1 MAFKLR
7 QKNVRYIYWLFL
19 AFLKKNVQSILLSF
33 LLSLIGI
40 IVIVSFSPYVLRKF
54 ASKTESIG
62 IAGTYTLDTL
72 PPEVLSKFSNG
83 LLFANDS
90 GELIPVL
97 ADSWEPIDG
106 GKEYRFHIKK
116 DLTWNDGKPFTARDI
131 KYSFKDVKTEAENDY
146 LLVFKLTKPLPI
158 FPYFLT
164 KHIVQYPLVG
174 VAGQYRVAR
183 IKVKSGFISELHL
196 SPQSQKDADPIL
208 IYKFYDTDT
217 KLVEAYKL
225 GEITSMSTSK
235 SSVADI
241 FDSWSNTTVEKN
253 VDYTRVLTL
262 FFNMRDP
269 LLKEDKDIRHAL
281 AESIDKSQ
289 FANFGED
296 ASGPIPPI
304 SWAYAQD
311 IKRYTYNPSVSS
323 KILKKYTESSG
334 SAELTISTYYDHL
347 TVADEIK
354 EDLESAGM
362 NTKVEVLAGN
372 LPSNFQLFLAP
383 MTLPKDPDQYF
394 FWHSTQKRGN
404 ITSYKNVRVDK
415 ILEDGRNTFSIRTR
429 KDLYSDFQ
437 RVLVEDM
444 PAYFLYYP
452 YIYTI
457 KRI

>member
-7 QKNVRYIYWLFL
+7 QKNARYIYWIFM
-19 AFLKKNVQSILLSF
+19 AFLKKNVQSILMSF

-40 IVIVSFSPYVLRKF
+40 IVVVSFSPYVLRKF
-54 ASKTESIG
+54 ATHTESIG
-62 IAGTYTLDTL
+62 IVGNYQLDSL
-72 PPEVLSKFSNG
+72 PPDVLTKFSNG
-83 LLFANDS
+83 LLYANDS
-90 GELIPVL
+90 GELIPLL
-97 ADSWEPIDG
+97 ADSWEPVDG

-116 DLTWNDGKPFTARDI
+116 DLTWNDGKPFTAKDI
-131 KYSFKDVKTEAENDY
+131 KYSFKDVKTEAQNDH
-146 LLVFKLTKPLPI
+146 LLVFKLTKSLPI

-164 KHIVQYPLVG
+164 KHIVKYPLVG
-174 VAGQYRVAR
+174 VAGQYKVDR
-183 IKVKSGFISELHL
+183 IKLKSGFIDELYL
-196 SPQSQKDADPIL
+196 TPQSKKEKDPIL

-217 KLVEAYKL
+217 KLIEAYKL
-225 GEITSMSTSK
+225 GEITTMSTSK
-235 SSVADI
+235 SSVAEVFED
-241 FDSWSNTTVEKN
+241 WNNTTVDKA
-253 VDYTRVLTL
+253 VDYSRVLTL
-262 FFNMRDP
+262 FFNLNDP
-269 LLKEDKDIRHAL
+269 FLKEDKDIRHSL
-281 AESIDKSQ
+281 AESIDESA
-289 FANFGED
+289 FVEFGED
-296 ASGPIPPI
+296 ANGPIAPV

-311 IKRYTYNPSVSS
+311 IKRYTYNPTVAS
-323 KILKKYTESSG
+323 KIIKKYTEASG

-354 EDLESAGM
+354 ANLETAGM
-362 NTKVEVLAGN
+362 NTKVEVLAGD

-415 ILEDGRNTFSIRTR
+415 LLEDGRNTFSIRNR
-429 KDLYSDFQ
+429 RDLYADFQ

>member
-7 QKNVRYIYWLFL
+7 QKNARYVYWLFM

-40 IVIVSFSPYVLRKF
+40 IIIVSLSPYVFRKF
-54 ASKTESIG
+54 STSTQAIG
-62 IAGTYTLDTL
+62 IAGSFTLETL
-72 PPEVLSKFSNG
+72 PPEILSKFSNG
-83 LLFANDS
+83 LLYANDS

-97 ADSWEPIDG
+97 SDSWEPVNG
-106 GKEYRFHIKK
+106 GREYRFHIKK
-116 DLTWNDGKPFTARDI
+116 DLTWNDGKPFTAKDI
-131 KYSFKDVKTEAENDY
+131 KYTFKDVKTEAVNDY
-146 LLVFKLTKPLPI
+146 LLVFKLTKPLPT

-164 KHIVQYPLVG
+164 KHIVKYPLVG

-183 IKVKSGFISELHL
+183 IKLKSGTITELHL
-196 SPQSQKDADPIL
+196 SPQSQKDNNPII

-235 SSVADI
+235 SNVADM
-241 FDSWSNTTVEKN
+241 FEHWSNTKVEKS
-253 VDYTRVLTL
+253 VDYSRVLTL
-262 FFNMRDP
+262 FFNLNDP
-269 LLKEDKDIRHAL
+269 LLKEDKDIRHSI
-281 AESIDKSQ
+281 AESIDKTAFNDS
-289 FANFGED
+289 GEN
-296 ASGPIPPI
+296 AIGPIAPI

-311 IKRYTYNPSVSS
+311 TKKYAYNPSVAS
-323 KILKKYTESSG
+323 KIIKKYTEASG
-334 SAELTISTYYDHL
+334 SAEMTISTYYDHL
-347 TVADEIK
+347 SAADAIK
-354 EDLESAGM
+354 DDLVSAGL
-362 NTKVEVLAGN
+362 NTKVKVLAGN

-394 FWHSTQKRGN
+394 FWHSTQKNGN

-415 ILEDGRNTFSIRTR
+415 LLEDGRNTFSIRDR
-429 KDLYSDFQ
+429 KKLYSDFQ

-452 YIYTI
+452 YVYTI

>member
-7 QKNVRYIYWLFL
+7 QKNTRYIYWLFL

-40 IVIVSFSPYVLRKF
+40 IVIVSFSPYVLRKL
-54 ASKTESIG
+54 ASKTETIG
-62 IAGTYTLDTL
+62 IVGNFTLDTL

-83 LLFANDS
+83 LLYANDS
-90 GELIPVL
+90 GELIPLL
-97 ADSWEPIDG
+97 ADSWEPVDG

-116 DLTWNDGKPFTARDI
+116 DLTWNDGKPFTAEDI
-131 KYSFKDVKTEAENDY
+131 KYSFKDVKTEAQNEY

-164 KHIVQYPLVG
+164 KQIVKYPLIG
-174 VAGQYRVAR
+174 VAGQYRVDR
-183 IKVKSGFISELHL
+183 IRVKTGFITELHL
-196 SPQSQKDADPIL
+196 SPQSKKEADPII

-241 FDSWSNTTVEKN
+241 FDGWSNTAVERA
-253 VDYTRVLTL
+253 VDYSKVLTL
-262 FFNMRDP
+262 FFNMNDP
-269 LLKEDKDIRHAL
+269 LLSEDKDIRHAL
-281 AESIDKSQ
+281 AESVNKGEFID
-289 FANFGED
+289 FGEE
-296 ASGPIPPI
+296 ASGPISPV
-304 SWAYAQD
+304 SWAYTQD
-311 IKRYTYNPSVSS
+311 VKRYTYNPTVAS

-347 TVADEIK
+347 GVADEIK

-362 NTKVEVLAGN
+362 NTKVEVLAGD

-383 MTLPKDPDQYF
+383 LTLPKDPDQYF

-404 ITSYKNVRVDK
+404 ITSYKNVRIDK
-415 ILEDGRNTFSIRTR
+415 LLEDGRDTFSIQNR
-429 KDLYSDFQ
+429 KELYTDFQ
-437 RVLVEDM
+437 RVLVEEM

-452 YIYTI
+452 YVYTI